1 MRWTLHRFTRGP
13 KFVSQRIAILPYK
26 GAALRQVVVRLRSRQ
41 SLTRTLSNGP
51 GRTETLVKGTGQ
63 EKDVSEYLVLQR
75 RMMKDREEPWMIWG
89 TTEESDPATILG
101 ADTAEPAMTRG

>member
-1 MRWTLHRFTRGP
+1 M
-13 KFVSQRIAILPYK
+13 LPYK

-41 SLTRTLSNGP
+41 SLTRTVANGFS
-51 GRTETLVKGTGQ
+51 RTEIFTQGEGQ

-89 TTEESDPATILG
+89 TTEETDITTIVG
-101 ADTAEPAMTRG
+101 ADSLESMTARG